1 MHIWRWTT
9 NTWVQLDS
17 RAVGTTEVAINN
29 LAPTGAAADYV
40 SGTTGDGEVRV
51 RIRCTRTTNFA
62 SNGDLMRIS
71 YVR

>member
-9 NTWVQLDS
+9 NSWVQLNS
-17 RAVGTTEVAINN
+17 RSVGTTEIALNN

-51 RIRCTRTTNFA
+51 RVRCTRATNFVA
-62 SNGDLMRIS
+62 EGELMRIT
-71 YVR
+71 YQQ